1 MILLPNRLE
10 GNPRQSRILGSTPRT
25 QDSGFPVRDSGFFVS
40 GTWIPDSIV
49 NGIPDSKAQDW
60 RFHKQKFPRFR
71 NPDSVTWG
79 EARHANLD
87 TFLTV
92 TTNESKK
99 DGKNKTRIIM
109 AACT

>member
-1 MILLPNRLE
+1 MY
-10 GNPRQSRILGSTPRT
+10 G
-25 QDSGFPVRDSGFFVS
+25 
-40 GTWIPDSIV
+40 IPDSLSVELGFRILILIV
-49 NGIPDSKAQDW
+49 SGIPDSKAQDW
-60 RFHKQKFPRFR
+60 RFHKQKFARFR

-92 TTNESKK
+92 TSNESKK
-99 DGKNKTRIIM
+99 NGKNKTRIIM